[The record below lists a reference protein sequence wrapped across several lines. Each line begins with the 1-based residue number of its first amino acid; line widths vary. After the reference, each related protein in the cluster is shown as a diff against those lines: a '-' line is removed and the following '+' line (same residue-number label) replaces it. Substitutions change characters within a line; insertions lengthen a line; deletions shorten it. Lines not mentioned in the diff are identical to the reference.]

1 MEALTAAEID
11 ALRQAI
17 PARTG
22 ALTKLVANEQ
32 DPEMKAA
39 IRAERDA
46 LESALVKLAAMEGA

>member
-1 MEALTAAEID
+1 MEALTPAEID

-32 DPEMKAA
+32 DPEMKAV

-46 LESALVKLAAMEGA
+46 LESALVKLATMEAA